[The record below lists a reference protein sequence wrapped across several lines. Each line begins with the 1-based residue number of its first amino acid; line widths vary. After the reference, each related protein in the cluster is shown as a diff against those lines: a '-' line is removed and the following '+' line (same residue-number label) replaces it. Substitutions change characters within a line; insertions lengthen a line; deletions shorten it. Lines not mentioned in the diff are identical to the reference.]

1 MMISPGLKKV
11 MPFTKDRARFL
22 FLWVACLSAFLG
34 SVFLLIWFL
43 PGAIPSGNTSGVWS
57 ALAHDF
63 VNGILYRPVFSEY
76 GYGGT
81 RYMPLFFVLHGVLI
95 FLFHDPVVTGFFLT
109 LLSAAFLDAAVYAL
123 LRTLGIKPE
132 VAAPFAVLAHAS
144 ISFQLITLEI
154 RCDFLAAALN
164 MWGIV
169 CALKHERDS
178 AESTLIFSSLAFA
191 GAFLTKFTAVGGL
204 ATIIIYFILKKRKI
218 SAAKL
223 SLYTIVLV
231 GICVSWVYLV
241 SSGNVLEAFKA
252 CAAGGINLAYGIRS
266 PIWFA
271 AATVQDPFFLIILI
285 FALFLAAKG
294 DRTRRNT
301 FPYLYF
307 CVTLITTMGVFASP
321 GTDSN
326 HLIDL
331 LIASV
336 LILGFQFARTTRYDR
351 VFKWVFGI
359 ISILILLSWLPF
371 IPSIKDHVARVG
383 KPTRKTV
390 KYIKNRLGT
399 HTENILSENP
409 LLPILFGQ
417 HPIVLDCFSLRLLAQ
432 KSPAILEGFTKEVE
446 TQFFGAVILLDWS
459 GAPLDRLEDAM
470 EKHGFLGVD
479 RFYGEVHFQPGFLR
493 LLKKHYYLSFVKR
506 PYVIY
511 EPVHRPK
518 ERKQALVERSKYP
531 NSTAGMPGS

>member
-1 MMISPGLKKV
+1 MA
-11 MPFTKDRARFL
+11 FTKDRARLL
-22 FLWVACLSAFLG
+22 FLWVACLTAFLG

-57 ALAHDF
+57 ALAHDLAK
-63 VNGILYRPVFSEY
+63 GILYRPVFSEY

-81 RYMPLFFVLHGVLI
+81 RYMPLFFVLHGALI
-95 FLFHDPVVTGFFLT
+95 FLFHNPVITGFILT
-109 LLSAAFLDAAVYAL
+109 LLSAAFLDAGVYAL

-132 VAAPFAVLAHAS
+132 VAAPFSVLAHAS

-164 MWGIV
+164 AWGIV

-178 AESTLIFSSLAFA
+178 AESTLIFSSLGFA
-191 GAFLTKFTAVGGL
+191 GAVLTKFTTMGGL
-204 ATIIIYFILKKRKI
+204 ATIIIYFLLKRRKI

-231 GICVSWVYLV
+231 GIAISWLHIA
-241 SSGNVLEAFKA
+241 SSGNALAAFKA
-252 CAAGGINLAYGIRS
+252 CAGGGINFAYGIKS

-271 AATVQDPFFLIILI
+271 AATVQDPFFLIILV
-285 FALFLAAKG
+285 FALFFAAKTS
-294 DRTRRNT
+294 RTRLNA

-307 CVTLITTMGVFASP
+307 WVTFITTIGVFASP

-351 VFKWVFGI
+351 AFKWGFGI
-359 ISILILLSWLPF
+359 ISILILLSWLPGT
-371 IPSIKDHVARVG
+371 PSIKDHVARVG
-383 KPTRKTV
+383 KPTRNTV
-390 KYIKNRLGT
+390 EYIKNRLET
-399 HTENILSENP
+399 RTENILSENP

-432 KSPAILEGFTKEVE
+432 KYPIILEDFTKRIN
-446 TQFFGAVILLDWS
+446 TRYFGAIILLDWS
-459 GAPLDRLEDAM
+459 GAPLDQLEEAM
-470 EKHGFLGVD
+470 EEHASLGVD
-479 RFYGEVHFQPGFLR
+479 RFYGEVHFQPGFLG

-511 EPVHRPK
+511 EPMH
-518 ERKQALVERSKYP
+518 
-531 NSTAGMPGS
+531 